1 VAANEIELAKLIVR
15 LIGDNSKYIQMLE
28 ETKGKTKQATDEVK
42 KESSKL
48 AQRGA
53 EIARDVASP
62 QEKLQTKLL
71 ELNVLLKKGAIDQ
84 ETYARAVKQTK
95 DQLNGKNDIVGVL
108 QGSMA
113 SYALR
118 MLGFGAA
125 MRLVS
130 QVAKQVIQD
139 ALGVEQAMYKMQKSM
154 EEAGRAAGRL
164 SGAKDQL
171 SSFNLDRLQGFSK
184 EDQLKSTERE
194 LKAQSKRLEEAQ
206 KTANATKAE
215 IDRLFKERNT
225 GERADTMGRL
235 SRWFH
240 GDPVMDALKASADAD
255 TSEVN
260 SAMARV
266 EQLKQSIK
274 KLKDDLTIFS
284 TKQAP
289 TMLARAFSG
298 GLKQSIEAWKNEQK
312 EVKEI
317 IEQSRSPIE
326 VFNDEIDRL
335 SYYLGRGAIS
345 MEIFEKASARANM
358 ALEKTE
364 EKTKAAHMAMQ
375 AFDQASFRSAEART
389 RIEQHLTRNDLDRG
403 SRTVTV
409 QGLPPGAERAQEI
422 TLLNRIANGV
432 EKQARV
438 RPVVI
443 TPSGSE

>member
-1 VAANEIELAKLIVR
+1 MVAANEIELAKLIVR

-28 ETKGKTKQATDEVK
+28 ETKGKTEQATKEVK
-42 KESSKL
+42 SSSQKMAEQGARIAES
-48 AQRGA
+48 
-53 EIARDVASP
+53 VATP
-62 QEKLQTKLL
+62 HEKLKTKLL

-95 DQLNGKNDIVGVL
+95 DQLNGKNDIVGIL
-108 QGSMA
+108 QGSMT

-118 MLGFGAA
+118 MIGFGAA
-125 MRLVS
+125 ARQVS
-130 QVAKQVIQD
+130 KFAKQVLGDI
-139 ALGVEQAMYKMQKSM
+139 LGVEQAMYKLDMAM
-154 EEAGRAAGRL
+154 AEVGRSAGRL
-164 SGAKDQL
+164 SGLKDSMSGFQVDQ
-171 SSFNLDRLQGFSK
+171 FQGFSPADKLK
-184 EDQLKSTERE
+184 ENELELKKAEKRVKEAQRSAGELKSELDAMFEKRGNEVNVIGRTQRLFYGDPKGDE
-194 LKAQSKRLEEAQ
+194 LK
-206 KTANATKAE
+206 NA
-215 IDRLFKERNT
+215 
-225 GERADTMGRL
+225 
-235 SRWFH
+235 H
-240 GDPVMDALKASADAD
+240 SAA
-255 TSEVN
+255 TSETN

-274 KLKDDLTIFS
+274 KLKDELTVFA
-284 TKQAP
+284 TKQTP
-289 TMLARAFSG
+289 TLMSRAFSG
-298 GLKQSIEAWKNEQK
+298 GLKDSLEAWKNEQK

-335 SYYLGRGAIS
+335 SFYLSKGAIS

-432 EKQARV
+432 EKQAR
-438 RPVVI
+438 RPPVVI
-443 TPSGSE
+443 TPSGTE

>member
-15 LIGDNSKYIQMLE
+15 LIGDNTKYIQMLE
-28 ETKGKTKQATDEVK
+28 ETKGKTAQAVKEVQS
-42 KESSKL
+42 ESSKM

-53 EIARDVASP
+53 AIAQEVAAP
-62 QEKLQTKLL
+62 HEKLKTKLL
-71 ELNVLLKKGAIDQ
+71 ELGVLLKKGAIDQ
-84 ETYARAVKQTK
+84 ETYNRAVRQTK
-95 DQLNGKNDIVGVL
+95 DQLNGKNDIVGLL
-108 QGSMA
+108 QGSMT

-118 MLGFGAA
+118 MIGFGAA
-125 MRLVS
+125 MRQVS
-130 QVAKQVIQD
+130 QIAKQVIGD
-139 ALGVEQAMYKMQKSM
+139 LFGVEKAMFHLGLAMA
-154 EEAGRAAGRL
+154 EVGRISGRL
-164 SGAKDQL
+164 SGLKDSASGFQ
-171 SSFNLDRLQGFSK
+171 LDRFQGFSPEDKLK
-184 EDQLKSTERE
+184 ENELE
-194 LKAQSKRLEEAQ
+194 LKKAEKRVKEAQ
-206 KTANATKAE
+206 RSANEVKAE
-215 IDRLFKERNT
+215 
-225 GERADTMGRL
+225 
-235 SRWFH
+235 
-240 GDPVMDALKASADAD
+240 MDALFARRKKEVDATGRVSRLLYGD
-255 TSEVN
+255 PIGDEIKNAHGAATSETN
-260 SAMARV
+260 AAMARV

-274 KLKDDLTIFS
+274 KLKDELTVFA

-289 TMLARAFSG
+289 TLMSRAFSG
-298 GLKQSIEAWKNEQK
+298 GLKDSIEAWKNEQK

-345 MEIFEKASARANM
+345 MEVFEKASARANM